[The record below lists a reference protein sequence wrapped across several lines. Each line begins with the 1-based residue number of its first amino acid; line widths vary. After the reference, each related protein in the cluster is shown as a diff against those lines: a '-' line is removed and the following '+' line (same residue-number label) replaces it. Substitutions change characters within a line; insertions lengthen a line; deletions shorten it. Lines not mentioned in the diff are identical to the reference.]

1 MGASLVVFK
10 EGRKARQL
18 EWGEQEGEWEE
29 LSQRD
34 NISSL
39 LFGVQLFKSWMLAF
53 SLFSWKLLDFALAAS
68 EDGLTFD
75 PAWGLVELGCNAT
88 FHQQLSLVHLMPS
101 VLSFSSPL
109 SHKHFSS
116 AYLGQAQPGSW
127 AVTASQI

>member
-53 SLFSWKLLDFALAAS
+53 SLFSWKLLDFALATS

-75 PAWGLVELGCNAT
+75 PTWGLVELGCNAT

-109 SHKHFSS
+109 SHKHVSS